1 VEVYKVQRLVDYC
14 CTFLV
19 KEHGLEVLL
28 AQYRLPLEI
37 LEHLREDG
45 EFCPSCENYF
55 YGAQNYSSAYAYR
68 TSDEPMGTTF
78 ILLITL

>member
-1 VEVYKVQRLVDYC
+1 MHNPLIKKEAEVISNEVKNVEVYKVQRLVDYC

-37 LEHLREDG
+37 LEHLRVVQKL
-45 EFCPSCENYF
+45 FCE
-55 YGAQNYSSAYAYR
+55 
-68 TSDEPMGTTF
+68 
-78 ILLITL
+78 